1 MTVVLRVEEGY
12 LPGDQRLTMGR
23 WTCWR
28 TREVTGCRGRK
39 DALATRLKQFQQS
52 VRVFI
57 LDVANDHDVDGKK
70 NVTNSI
76 SVSQGNQCICDVVS
90 KLQLL

>member
-1 MTVVLRVEEGY
+1 MLLERVKEGY
-12 LPGDQRLTMGR
+12 SPVDQRLTTGR
-23 WTCWR
+23 WTWWG
-28 TREVTGCRGRK
+28 TREVTRCIRRK
-39 DALATRLKQFQQS
+39 DALVTGPKQFQQP

-76 SVSQGNQCICDVVS
+76 WIPPRATQENCRGAV
-90 KLQLL
+90 